1 MPIGLFYVV
10 LTILGFGDGVMAAM
24 AWSLAVIVVRLM
36 LRKPIPI
43 MLLGTTGVLGARTV
57 LGLLTGSEFLY
68 FLQPTLQNFA
78 VALFFLLTSPLNRP
92 ILARLAS
99 DLCKFPD
106 GLAHHP
112 RMVRFF
118 RQVSVLWAAVFLI
131 IGGGMTVALLKV
143 AVGDYLLVSSVGYYS
158 LIGLGILLSVVWFR
172 RALRTE
178 QIVLRLG
185 PPRAEQTA

>member
-10 LTILGFGDGVMAAM
+10 LTILGFGDGVLAAM
-24 AWSLAVIVVRLM
+24 AWSLGVIVVRLL
-36 LRKPIPI
+36 LRKQIPI
-43 MLLGTTGVLGARTV
+43 MLLGTAAILAARTV

-78 VALFFLLTSPLNRP
+78 LALFFLLTSPLNRP
-92 ILARLAS
+92 ILGRLAS

-118 RQVSVLWAAVFLI
+118 RQVSVLWAAVFII
-131 IGGGMTVALLKV
+131 IGAGMMVALLNV

-158 LIGLGILLSVVWFR
+158 LIGLGILFSVVWFR

-178 QIVLRLG
+178 QIVIRLG
-185 PPRAEQTA
+185 PPPVEPVA